1 MTADEAA
8 TRLEEML
15 ACQQG
20 PIVHHCHDHHRAV
33 ELGEHIDAV
42 LLELDRLRHY
52 LNVEADLR
60 WTRALVRRLWRD
72 ATAWLG
78 HVESV
83 ESVDGQTLVTIEG
96 EEPDSGPA
104 RWVGITATIEEHLSQ
119 RMLHRSRSGVK

>member
-33 ELGEHIDAV
+33 ELGEHVDAV
-42 LLELDRLRHY
+42 LLELERLRHHVKS
-52 LNVEADLR
+52 VEADLR

-72 ATAWLG
+72 G
-78 HVESV
+78 V
-83 ESVDGQTLVTIEG
+83 
-96 EEPDSGPA
+96 EEPVAGPVRSA
-104 RWVGITATIEEHLSQ
+104 GITATTNVADWLVANIITIDAT
-119 RMLHRSRSGVK
+119 RSGMK

>member
-42 LLELDRLRHY
+42 LLELDRLRHDVKS
-52 LNVEADLR
+52 VEADLR

-72 ATAWLG
+72 G
-78 HVESV
+78 V
-83 ESVDGQTLVTIEG
+83 
-96 EEPDSGPA
+96 EEPDAGP
-104 RWVGITATIEEHLSQ
+104 VGITEVQHWAKRTDEEPAERVVAGLNKVEVRPIDAT
-119 RMLHRSRSGVK
+119 RNRAVK